1 MLLLCIVDG
10 LSLVFAVVF
19 LKWRS
24 DINML
29 QVEKRMMMMM
39 TMTIKRDVVTITK

>member
-29 QVEKRMMMMM
+29 QVEMRMMMMM
-39 TMTIKRDVVTITK
+39 MMMMMTIKRDVE